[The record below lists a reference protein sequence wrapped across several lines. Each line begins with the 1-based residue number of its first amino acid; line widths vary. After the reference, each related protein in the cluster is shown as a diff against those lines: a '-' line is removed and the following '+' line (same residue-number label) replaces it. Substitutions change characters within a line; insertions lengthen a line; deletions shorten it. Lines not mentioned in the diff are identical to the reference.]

1 MFNSLR
7 SQLFVIFVLFSM
19 LSVLA
24 GIFTF
29 SYFDKKAQII
39 EVSNHFN
46 QLKSSFQ
53 SIRLSQENFY
63 RQDLIDTIYYF
74 SGNSY
79 YLNES
84 LEYALYFKQELNSLV
99 DQSSITKLK
108 LSPHFEKISN
118 EFESYIFFFDHLK
131 VLLQTRGFKNYGIEG
146 KMRNYAHEMEDNKTI
161 PLKQVLQLRR
171 HEKDFIIRQDNKY
184 VSIFNA
190 LVKEISKSNK
200 ENGLLFQYA
209 SSFNK
214 FAELEQSIGLKTN
227 TGLTKQINEQ
237 AETVNFYLKKTESE
251 LESKSKSTLYQLR
264 IIYTIVIF
272 IFILISV
279 LGSYFL
285 SKRVSRRISV
295 LSNGISYFVDSNF
308 TLRSQLQVTTKKD
321 EISKLVQ
328 NVQKLEVEIVS
339 YIDLFKEKVDE
350 KTAEILTQNSKIEE
364 QNNKIIHQHAVL
376 EAKNKD
382 IIDSLRYARRIQQAL
397 MPSKE
402 NFDELFNEYAYIFQ
416 PKDIVSGD
424 SIWVN
429 KINDQLLFASVD
441 CTGHG
446 VPGAFISIL
455 AINSLNEAIKTKPND
470 PASILAIA
478 NDLMYYSLKH
488 YKIDKGGEGIKDGMD
503 ISLCALNPKTRVLNF
518 AGANNSIFIISKE
531 ERIRNDEGVNKV
543 EQIND
548 VYITELKP
556 SKLSIGTESNIS
568 SGAIIN
574 QSIQLQ
580 KGDCIFQLSDGYV
593 DQFGGIRGKKFK
605 KKQLKELLTSSYDMN
620 LFKQQVELENT
631 MYKWM
636 EGYEQVDD
644 ISLFAIRV

>member
-1 MFNSLR
+1 
-7 SQLFVIFVLFSM
+7 M

-24 GIFTF
+24 GVFTF

-46 QLKSSFQ
+46 QLKSNFQ
-53 SIRLSQENFY
+53 SIRLAQENFY

-74 SGNSY
+74 SGNSH

-84 LEYALYFKQELNSLV
+84 LEYASYFKQELNSLV

-200 ENGLLFQYA
+200 ENELLFQYA

-503 ISLCALNPKTRVLNF
+503 ISLCAFNPKTRVLNF